1 MNNRK
6 YLAYDK
12 NKPDD
17 GLFLVGTHS
26 TLANRPKTE
35 NGNQYFVSEIISYL
49 EAFLTP
55 FENPC

>member
-6 YLAYDK
+6 YLASDK
-12 NKPDD
+12 NKTDD

-26 TLANRPKTE
+26 TFVNKLKTE
-35 NGNQYFVSEIISYL
+35 NASQYFVVEVISCS

-55 FENPC
+55 CENPS

>member
-12 NKPDD
+12 NTPDD
-17 GLFLVGTHS
+17 GLFLLGTHS
-26 TLANRPKTE
+26 TLVNRPKTE
-35 NGNQYFVSEIISYL
+35 NDNQYFVSEVISCW

-55 FENPC
+55 FENPS